1 MDNNKNIFDNER
13 LNDIYQKVVNGEI
26 TSTAG
31 LNLTLDELFTKDKNG
46 YFLLIDLLENN
57 VDIDLKNEK
66 IRNNGGVF
74 FYFLV
79 YGQDISQFS
88 YDEINY
94 KCDEMN
100 CTNVLNHLLEEYD
113 LSINDLLI
121 EDKNGTTLLEEMLK
135 KNIDISNINIDDD
148 IIDLEK
154 TIKIIEII
162 TYKDKEVPE
171 KIKNIFENTLFS
183 TNNDEFFKYLL
194 MKSNMLIKK
203 MISIIKEHT
212 EIVDLLCKYHL
223 EYHLIYLNPEIIKK
237 LITKDKNGNYP
248 IDKYVSNSMAI
259 KNISSLINFDDN
271 IDFMIHFIKLL
282 LDNKVYSFFY
292 DANENILLYKVYPP
306 KTLLETLIENN
317 INIKINNVN
326 NEEIIKILYDN
337 KKLDLIG
344 SSSESIWLSN
354 TRDVFKD
361 TMVKD
366 QTILEYM
373 LDNNYDIKIP
383 CIFEEDTLKILYQ
396 KNRPDLLVKASAS
409 LLMTGINDNYTYLD
423 YILDCIN
430 KGDFEYNIANITAPG
445 NPDMKA
451 EFYLDIAKHDMIGY
465 VKDDLN
471 LNILLKK
478 YDNKTLLEYFLDK
491 DPELTLNKILDKSDK
506 MNYSVMIILKAR
518 GIKDNNTLNIGEGNY
533 FPHKHSPDTY
543 YGPLDKDSDYLI
555 KELERLFI
563 SDGKSDKDLINLLI
577 TSYRDALFIN
587 YDITIREIEKLIEI
601 KKNNFDKFYYVKD
614 KDSSYFSSNDGCIHM
629 DDSFASTII
638 HETGHALHYY
648 LNRFEVPDNYSEIVK
663 RARENKELLI
673 KVSDYFEFW
682 NNFKKNLENY
692 FLNITSEVLTT
703 EYSKQENIM
712 DIQNILSKDIDK
724 YRDKFK
730 SLKIPEEQLEQILKD
745 TFSVEEYIKRESIII
760 AKEIMAKTMEEN
772 YENVGAISDII
783 DAIFE
788 GKPHDG
794 VLKDN
799 NGKKITACGGHGI
812 KYYTY
817 TLTAYY
823 TYTLTA
829 KHGFDEMIA
838 QFAVLV
844 KSKGAEKNLR
854 VLRDIVGD
862 EVYNM
867 ISNFYYT
874 NILEMDINKSKNQG
888 GR

>member
-1 MDNNKNIFDNER
+1 MDNNVNIFDNER

-31 LNLTLDELFTKDKNG
+31 LNLTLDELFTMDKNG

-57 VDIDLKNEK
+57 VDIDLENKK

-79 YGQDISQFS
+79 CGQDISQFS

-121 EDKNGTTLLEEMLK
+121 EDKNGTTLLEQMLK
-135 KNIDISNINIDDD
+135 ENIDISNINIDDD
-148 IIDLEK
+148 IMDLEK
-154 TIKIIEII
+154 TIEIIEII

-183 TNNDEFFKYLL
+183 TNNNEFFKYLL
-194 MKSNMLIKK
+194 IKNNMLIKK

-212 EIVDLLCKYHL
+212 EIVDLLCKYHF

-237 LITKDKNGNYP
+237 LITKDENGNYP

-259 KNISSLINFDDN
+259 KNISSLINFDEN

-282 LDNKVYSFFY
+282 VDNKLYSFFY
-292 DANENILLYKVYPP
+292 DADENILLYKVYPP
-306 KTLLETLIENN
+306 KTLLEILIENN
-317 INIKINNVN
+317 VNIKVNNINNK
-326 NEEIIKILYDN
+326 EIIKILYDN

-344 SSSESIWLSN
+344 SNSENIWLSN

-361 TMVKD
+361 TVVKD

-409 LLMTGINDNYTYLD
+409 LLMTRINDNYTYLD

-430 KGDFEYNIANITAPG
+430 KGDFEYNIANITAPIK
-445 NPDMKA
+445 PDMKA
-451 EFYLDIAKHDMIGY
+451 EFYLDIARHDMIGY
-465 VKDDLN
+465 VKNSLN
-471 LNILLKK
+471 LNTLLKK
-478 YDNKTLLEYFLDK
+478 YDNKTLLDYFLDK
-491 DPELTLNKILDKSDK
+491 DSELTLNKILDKSDK
-506 MNYSVMIILKAR
+506 MNYSVMIILKSR
-518 GIKDNNTLNIGEGNY
+518 GIKDNDSILNINKDNAS
-533 FPHKHSPDTY
+533 FVKNTPDTY
-543 YGPLDKDSDYLI
+543 YGPLDNDSDYLI

-577 TSYRDALFIN
+577 TGYRNALFIN

-614 KDSSYFSSNDGCIHM
+614 KNSSYFSPSKGCIFIN
-629 DDSFASTII
+629 DSYISVVI
-638 HETGHALHYY
+638 HETGHALHHY
-648 LNRFEVPDNYSEIVK
+648 LTGSEVPDNYDEIVK
-663 RARENKELLI
+663 RAEENKELLT
-673 KVSDYFEFW
+673 KTSKYFESC
-682 NNFKKNLENY
+682 NKIMKNIKNY
-692 FLNITSEVLTT
+692 FLNLANEVLTAH
-703 EYSKQENIM
+703 YSKQENIM
-712 DIQNILSKDIDK
+712 DIQSIASKDISE

-730 SLKIPEEQLEQILKD
+730 SLKIPEEQLEQILQE
-745 TFSVEEYIKRESIII
+745 TFSVEEYIKREAIIVASELTDTTIRNNYASI
-760 AKEIMAKTMEEN
+760 
-772 YENVGAISDII
+772 GATNDII
-783 DAIFE
+783 DAIYR
-788 GKPHDG
+788 GKVCDG
-794 VLKDN
+794 VLKSAD
-799 NGKKITACGGHGI
+799 GQKIASFGGHGI
-812 KYYTY
+812 RYYSQK
-817 TLTAYY
+817 
-823 TYTLTA
+823 

-844 KSKGAEKNLR
+844 KSKGAEENLQ
-854 VLRDIVGD
+854 VLRNIVGD

>member
-46 YFLLIDLLENN
+46 DFLLIDLLENN
-57 VDIDLKNEK
+57 VDIDLENEK
-66 IRNNGGVF
+66 IRNDGVVF
-74 FYFLV
+74 FYFLI

-88 YDEINY
+88 YDEIDYECAGTNY
-94 KCDEMN
+94 
-100 CTNVLNHLLEEYD
+100 TNVLNYLLEEFD
-113 LSINDLLI
+113 LSINALLI
-121 EDKNGTTLLEEMLK
+121 KDKKGTTLLEEILE
-135 KNIDISNINIDDD
+135 KNIDISNINIADD
-148 IIDLEK
+148 IMDLEK
-154 TIKIIEII
+154 TTKIIAIIIKSNQDIPEDIKI
-162 TYKDKEVPE
+162 T
-171 KIKNIFENTLFS
+171 FENTLFS
-183 TNNDEFFKYLL
+183 TNNDEFFKNLPTKDIIL
-194 MKSNMLIKK
+194 FEK
-203 MISIIKEHT
+203 MIGFIKEHT

-223 EYHLIYLNPEIIKK
+223 EYYLKYLNQEIIKK
-237 LITKDKNGNYP
+237 LITKDENDTYP
-248 IDKYVSNSMAI
+248 IDKYISNSMAI
-259 KNISSLINFDDN
+259 EMISNLINFDEN

-282 LDNKVYSFFY
+282 LDNKLYNFFY
-292 DANENILLYKVYPP
+292 DADENILLYKVYPP

-317 INIKINNVN
+317 INIKINNIN

-373 LDNNYDIKIP
+373 IDNNYDIKIP

-396 KNRPDLLVKASAS
+396 KNRPDLLVKASAL
-409 LLMTGINDNYTYLD
+409 LLMTKINDNYTYLD

-648 LNRFEVPDNYSEIVK
+648 LNRFKVPDNYSEIVK

-673 KVSDYFEFW
+673 KVSDYFKFW

-703 EYSKQENIM
+703 KYSKQENIM

-730 SLKIPEEQLEQILKD
+730 SLKIPEEQLEQILQE

-783 DAIFE
+783 DAIYR
-788 GKPHDG
+788 GKVCDG
-794 VLKDN
+794 VLKSAD
-799 NGKKITACGGHGI
+799 GQKIASFGGHGI

-817 TLTAYY
+817 TLI
-823 TYTLTA
+823 A

-838 QFAVLV
+838 NFAVLV
-844 KSKGAEKNLR
+844 KSKGAEENLR
-854 VLRDIVGD
+854 VLRNIVGD

>member
-46 YFLLIDLLENN
+46 YLLLIDLLENN
-57 VDIDLKNEK
+57 VDIDLENKK
-66 IRNNGGVF
+66 IRNNGYVF
-74 FYFLV
+74 FLCLV
-79 YGQDISQFS
+79 YEQDISQFS
-88 YDEINY
+88 YDEIDYECAETNY
-94 KCDEMN
+94 
-100 CTNVLNHLLEEYD
+100 TNVLNYLLEEFD
-113 LSINDLLI
+113 LSINALLI
-121 EDKNGTTLLEEMLK
+121 KDKKGTTLLEEILE
-135 KNIDISNINIDDD
+135 KNIDISNINIADD
-148 IIDLEK
+148 IMDLEK
-154 TIKIIEII
+154 TTKIIAIIIKSNQDIPEDIKI
-162 TYKDKEVPE
+162 T
-171 KIKNIFENTLFS
+171 FENTLFS
-183 TNNDEFFKYLL
+183 TNNDEFFKNLPTKDIIL
-194 MKSNMLIKK
+194 FEK
-203 MISIIKEHT
+203 MIGFIKEHT

-223 EYHLIYLNPEIIKK
+223 EYYLKYLNQEIIKK
-237 LITKDKNGNYP
+237 LITKDENDTYP
-248 IDKYVSNSMAI
+248 IDKYISNSMAI
-259 KNISSLINFDDN
+259 EMISNLINFDEN

-282 LDNKVYSFFY
+282 LDNKLYNFFY
-292 DANENILLYKVYPP
+292 DADENILLYKVYPP

-317 INIKINNVN
+317 INIKINNIN

-361 TMVKD
+361 NMVKD

-373 LDNNYDIKIP
+373 LDNNYDFKIP

-396 KNRPDLLVKASAS
+396 KNRPDLLVKASAL

-648 LNRFEVPDNYSEIVK
+648 LNRFKVPDNYSEIVK

-703 EYSKQENIM
+703 KYSKQENIM

-745 TFSVEEYIKRESIII
+745 TFSVEEYIKRKSIII
-760 AKEIMAKTMEEN
+760 ANEIIAKTMEEN

-817 TLTAYY
+817 TLI
-823 TYTLTA
+823 A

-838 QFAVLV
+838 NFAVLV
-844 KSKGAEKNLR
+844 KSKGAEKNLL

>member
-1 MDNNKNIFDNER
+1 MDNNVNIFDNER

-31 LNLTLDELFTKDKNG
+31 LNLTLDELFTMDKNG
-46 YFLLIDLLENN
+46 DFLLIDLLENN
-57 VDIDLKNEK
+57 VDIDLKNGK
-66 IRNNGGVF
+66 IRNNGSVF
-74 FYFLV
+74 FYFLI

-88 YDEINY
+88 YDKIDYTYGENGN
-94 KCDEMN
+94 M
-100 CTNVLNHLLEEYD
+100 NVLNYLLEKYD

-135 KNIDISNINIDDD
+135 ENIDISNIDIDDD
-148 IIDLEK
+148 IMDLEK
-154 TIKIIEII
+154 ATKIITII
-162 TYKDKEVPE
+162 
-171 KIKNIFENTLFS
+171 IKNNQDIPEDIKNTFENTLFS
-183 TNNDEFFKYLL
+183 TNNDEFFKNLP
-194 MKSNMLIKK
+194 MKDIVLFEK

-212 EIVDLLCKYHL
+212 EIVDLLCRYHL
-223 EYHLIYLNPEIIKK
+223 EYYLKYLNQEIIKK
-237 LITKDKNGNYP
+237 LITKDENDTYP
-248 IDKYVSNSMAI
+248 IDKYVSNSTAI
-259 KNISSLINFDDN
+259 KNISSLINFDEN

-282 LDNKVYSFFY
+282 LDNKLYNFFY
-292 DANENILLYKVYPP
+292 DADENILLYKVYPP

-317 INIKINNVN
+317 FNINIKINNIN

-337 KKLDLIG
+337 NKLDLIG

-409 LLMTGINDNYTYLD
+409 LLMTRINDNYTYLD

-430 KGDFEYNIANITAPG
+430 KGDFEYNIANITAPVR
-445 NPDMKA
+445 PDMKA

-465 VKDDLN
+465 VKNNLN

-478 YDNKTLLEYFLDK
+478 DYNKTLLEYFLDK
-491 DPELTLNKILDKSDK
+491 DPELTLNKILNKSDK
-506 MNYSVMIILKAR
+506 MNYSVMIILKSR
-518 GIKDNNTLNIGEGNY
+518 GIKDNDSILNINEDNAS
-533 FPHKHSPDTY
+533 FVKDTPDTY

-577 TSYRDALFIN
+577 TGYRNALFIN

-614 KDSSYFSSNDGCIHM
+614 KNSSYFSPSKGCIFIN
-629 DDSFASTII
+629 DSYISVVI
-638 HETGHALHYY
+638 HETGHALHHY
-648 LNRFEVPDNYSEIVK
+648 LTGSEVPDNYDEIVK
-663 RARENKELLI
+663 RAEENKELLT
-673 KVSDYFEFW
+673 KTSKYFESC
-682 NNFKKNLENY
+682 NKIMKNIKNY
-692 FLNITSEVLTT
+692 FLNLANEVLTAH
-703 EYSKQENIM
+703 YSKQENIM
-712 DIQNILSKDIDK
+712 DIQSIASKDISE

-730 SLKIPEEQLEQILKD
+730 SLKIPEEQLEQILQE
-745 TFSVEEYIKRESIII
+745 TFSVEEYIKREAIIVASELTEATTRNNYASI
-760 AKEIMAKTMEEN
+760 
-772 YENVGAISDII
+772 GATNDII
-783 DAIFE
+783 DAIYR
-788 GKPHDG
+788 GKVCNG
-794 VLKDN
+794 VLNTAD
-799 NGKKITACGGHGI
+799 GQKIASFGGHGI
-812 KYYTY
+812 RYYSQN
-817 TLTAYY
+817 
-823 TYTLTA
+823 

-844 KSKGAEKNLR
+844 KFKGAEENLQ
-854 VLRDIVGD
+854 VLRNIVGD

>member
-1 MDNNKNIFDNER
+1 MDNNENIFDNER

-46 YFLLIDLLENN
+46 DFLLIDLLENN

-79 YGQDISQFS
+79 YEQDISQFS

-100 CTNVLNHLLEEYD
+100 CTNILNHLLEEYD
-113 LSINDLLI
+113 LSINDHLI

-183 TNNDEFFKYLL
+183 TNNNEFFKYLL

-282 LDNKVYSFFY
+282 LDNKLYSFFY
-292 DANENILLYKVYPP
+292 DADENILLYKVYPP

-373 LDNNYDIKIP
+373 IDNNYDIKIP

-396 KNRPDLLVKASAS
+396 KNRPDLLIKASAS

-451 EFYLDIAKHDMIGY
+451 EFYLDIARHDMIGY
-465 VKDDLN
+465 VKNNLN

-478 YDNKTLLEYFLDK
+478 DYNKTLLDYFLDK
-491 DPELTLNKILDKSDK
+491 DPELTLNKILNKSDK
-506 MNYSVMIILKAR
+506 MNYSVMIILKSR
-518 GIKDNNTLNIGEGNY
+518 GIKDNDSILNINENNDS
-533 FPHKHSPDTY
+533 FIKDTPDTY

-577 TSYRDALFIN
+577 TGYINALFIN

-614 KDSSYFSSNDGCIHM
+614 KDSSYFSPSKGCIFIN
-629 DDSFASTII
+629 DSYISVVI
-638 HETGHALHYY
+638 HETGHALHHY
-648 LNRFEVPDNYSEIVK
+648 LTGSEVPDNYDEIVK
-663 RARENKELLI
+663 RAEENKELLT
-673 KVSDYFEFW
+673 KTSKYFESC
-682 NNFKKNLENY
+682 NKIMKNIKNY
-692 FLNITSEVLTT
+692 FLNLANEVLTAH
-703 EYSKQENIM
+703 YSKQENIM
-712 DIQNILSKDIDK
+712 DIQSIASKDISE

-730 SLKIPEEQLEQILKD
+730 SLKIPEEQLEQILQE
-745 TFSVEEYIKRESIII
+745 TFSVEEYIKREAIIVASELTEATTRNNYASI
-760 AKEIMAKTMEEN
+760 
-772 YENVGAISDII
+772 GATNDII
-783 DAIFE
+783 DAIYR
-788 GKPHDG
+788 GKVCDG
-794 VLKDN
+794 VLKSAD
-799 NGKKITACGGHGI
+799 GQKIASFGGHGI
-812 KYYTY
+812 RYYSQNE
-817 TLTAYY
+817 
-823 TYTLTA
+823 
-829 KHGFDEMIA
+829 HGFDEMIA
-838 QFAVLV
+838 QFALLV
-844 KSKGAEKNLR
+844 KSKGAEENLR

-867 ISNFYYT
+867 ISDFYYT
-874 NILEMDINKSKNQG
+874 NILEMDISKNKNQG

>member
-1 MDNNKNIFDNER
+1 MDNNVNIFDNER

-31 LNLTLDELFTKDKNG
+31 LNLTLDELFTMDKNG
-46 YFLLIDLLENN
+46 DFLLIDLLENN
-57 VDIDLKNEK
+57 VDIDLENKK

-79 YGQDISQFS
+79 CGQDISQFS

-121 EDKNGTTLLEEMLK
+121 EDKNGTTLLEQMLK
-135 KNIDISNINIDDD
+135 ENIDISNINIDDD

-154 TIKIIEII
+154 TIEIIEII

-183 TNNDEFFKYLL
+183 TNNNEFFKYLL
-194 MKSNMLIKK
+194 IKNNMLIKK

-212 EIVDLLCKYHL
+212 EIVDLLCKYHF

-237 LITKDKNGNYP
+237 LITKDENGNYP

-259 KNISSLINFDDN
+259 KNISSLINFDEN

-282 LDNKVYSFFY
+282 VDNKLYNFFY
-292 DANENILLYKVYPP
+292 DADENILLYKVYPP

-317 INIKINNVN
+317 VNINIKINNIN

-409 LLMTGINDNYTYLD
+409 LLMTRINDNYTYLD

-430 KGDFEYNIANITAPG
+430 KGDFEYNIANITAPVR
-445 NPDMKA
+445 PDMKA

-465 VKDDLN
+465 VKNNLN

-478 YDNKTLLEYFLDK
+478 DYNKTLLEYFLDK
-491 DPELTLNKILDKSDK
+491 DPELTLNKILNKSDK
-506 MNYSVMIILKAR
+506 MNYSVMIILKSR
-518 GIKDNNTLNIGEGNY
+518 GIKDNDSILNINEDNAS
-533 FPHKHSPDTY
+533 FVKDTPDTY

-614 KDSSYFSSNDGCIHM
+614 NDNSYFSPSKGCIFIN
-629 DDSFASTII
+629 DSYISVVI
-638 HETGHALHYY
+638 HETGHALHHY
-648 LNRFEVPDNYSEIVK
+648 LTGSEVPDNYDEIVK
-663 RARENKELLI
+663 RAEENKELLT
-673 KVSDYFEFW
+673 KTSKYFESC
-682 NNFKKNLENY
+682 NKIMKNIKNY
-692 FLNITSEVLTT
+692 FLNLANEVLTAH
-703 EYSKQENIM
+703 YSKQENIM
-712 DIQNILSKDIDK
+712 DIQSIASKDISE

-730 SLKIPEEQLEQILKD
+730 SLKIPEEQLEQILQE
-745 TFSVEEYIKRESIII
+745 TFSVEEYIKREAIIVASELTEATTRNNYASI
-760 AKEIMAKTMEEN
+760 
-772 YENVGAISDII
+772 GATNDII
-783 DAIFE
+783 DAIYR
-788 GKPHDG
+788 GKVCNG
-794 VLKDN
+794 VLNTAD
-799 NGKKITACGGHGI
+799 GQKIASFGGHGI
-812 KYYTY
+812 RYYSQN
-817 TLTAYY
+817 
-823 TYTLTA
+823 

-844 KSKGAEKNLR
+844 KFKGAEENLQ
-854 VLRDIVGD
+854 VLRNIVGD

>member
-1 MDNNKNIFDNER
+1 MC
-13 LNDIYQKVVNGEI
+13 
-26 TSTAG
+26 
-31 LNLTLDELFTKDKNG
+31 
-46 YFLLIDLLENN
+46 
-57 VDIDLKNEK
+57 
-66 IRNNGGVF
+66 
-74 FYFLV
+74 
-79 YGQDISQFS
+79 GQDISQFS

-121 EDKNGTTLLEEMLK
+121 EDKNGTTLLEQMLK
-135 KNIDISNINIDDD
+135 ENIDISNINIDDD

-154 TIKIIEII
+154 TIEIIEII

-183 TNNDEFFKYLL
+183 TNNNEFFKYLL
-194 MKSNMLIKK
+194 IKNNMLIKK

-212 EIVDLLCKYHL
+212 EIVDLLCKYHF

-237 LITKDKNGNYP
+237 LITKDENGNYP

-259 KNISSLINFDDN
+259 KNISSLINFDEN

-282 LDNKVYSFFY
+282 VDNKLYSFFY
-292 DANENILLYKVYPP
+292 DADENILLYKVYPP
-306 KTLLETLIENN
+306 KTLLEILIENN
-317 INIKINNVN
+317 VNIKVNNINNK
-326 NEEIIKILYDN
+326 EIIKILYDN

-344 SSSESIWLSN
+344 SNSENIWLSN

-361 TMVKD
+361 TVVKD

-409 LLMTGINDNYTYLD
+409 LLMTRINDNYTYLD

-430 KGDFEYNIANITAPG
+430 KGDFEYNIANITAPIK
-445 NPDMKA
+445 PDMKA
-451 EFYLDIAKHDMIGY
+451 EFYLDIARHDMIGY
-465 VKDDLN
+465 VKNSLN
-471 LNILLKK
+471 LNTLLKK
-478 YDNKTLLEYFLDK
+478 YDNKTLLDYFLDK
-491 DPELTLNKILDKSDK
+491 DSELTLNKILDKSDK
-506 MNYSVMIILKAR
+506 MNYSVMIILKSR
-518 GIKDNNTLNIGEGNY
+518 GIKDNDSILNINKDNAS
-533 FPHKHSPDTY
+533 FVKNTPDTY
-543 YGPLDKDSDYLI
+543 YGPLDNDSDYLI

-577 TSYRDALFIN
+577 TGYRNALFIN

-614 KDSSYFSSNDGCIHM
+614 KNSSYFSPSKGCIFIN
-629 DDSFASTII
+629 DSYISVVI
-638 HETGHALHYY
+638 HETGHALHHY
-648 LNRFEVPDNYSEIVK
+648 LTGSEVPDNYDEIVK
-663 RARENKELLI
+663 RAEENKELLT
-673 KVSDYFEFW
+673 KTSKYFESC
-682 NNFKKNLENY
+682 NKIMKNIKNY
-692 FLNITSEVLTT
+692 FLNLANEVLTAH
-703 EYSKQENIM
+703 YSKQENIM
-712 DIQNILSKDIDK
+712 DIQSIASKDISE

-730 SLKIPEEQLEQILKD
+730 SLKIPEEQLEQILQE
-745 TFSVEEYIKRESIII
+745 TFSVEEYIKREAIIVASELTDTTIRNNYASI
-760 AKEIMAKTMEEN
+760 
-772 YENVGAISDII
+772 GATNDII
-783 DAIFE
+783 DAIYR
-788 GKPHDG
+788 GKVCDG
-794 VLKDN
+794 VLKSAD
-799 NGKKITACGGHGI
+799 GQKIASFGGHGI
-812 KYYTY
+812 RYYSQK
-817 TLTAYY
+817 
-823 TYTLTA
+823 

-844 KSKGAEKNLR
+844 KSKGAEENLQ
-854 VLRDIVGD
+854 VLRNIVGD

>member
-1 MDNNKNIFDNER
+1 MDNNVNIFDNER

-31 LNLTLDELFTKDKNG
+31 LNLTLDELFTMDKNG

-57 VDIDLKNEK
+57 VDIDLENKK

-79 YGQDISQFS
+79 CGQDISQFS

-121 EDKNGTTLLEEMLK
+121 EDKNGTTLLEQMLK
-135 KNIDISNINIDDD
+135 ENIDISNINIDDD

-154 TIKIIEII
+154 TIEIIEII

-183 TNNDEFFKYLL
+183 TNNNEFFKYLL
-194 MKSNMLIKK
+194 IKNNMLIKK

-212 EIVDLLCKYHL
+212 EIVDLLCKYHF

-237 LITKDKNGNYP
+237 LITKDENGNYP

-259 KNISSLINFDDN
+259 KNISSLINFDEN

-282 LDNKVYSFFY
+282 VDNKLYSFFY
-292 DANENILLYKVYPP
+292 DADENILLYKVYPP
-306 KTLLETLIENN
+306 KTLLEILIENN
-317 INIKINNVN
+317 VNIKVNNINNK
-326 NEEIIKILYDN
+326 EIIKILYDN

-344 SSSESIWLSN
+344 SNSENIWLSN

-361 TMVKD
+361 TVVKD

-409 LLMTGINDNYTYLD
+409 LLMTRINDNYTYLD

-430 KGDFEYNIANITAPG
+430 KGDFEYNIANITAPIK
-445 NPDMKA
+445 PDMKA
-451 EFYLDIAKHDMIGY
+451 EFYLDIARHDMIGY
-465 VKDDLN
+465 VKNSLN
-471 LNILLKK
+471 LNTLLKK
-478 YDNKTLLEYFLDK
+478 YDNKTLLDYFLDK

-506 MNYSVMIILKAR
+506 MNYSVMIILKSR
-518 GIKDNNTLNIGEGNY
+518 GIKDNDSILNINENKDS
-533 FPHKHSPDTY
+533 FIKDTPDTY
-543 YGPLDKDSDYLI
+543 YGPLDNDSDYLI

-577 TSYRDALFIN
+577 TGYRNALFIN
-587 YDITIREIEKLIEI
+587 YDITIREIEKLIKI

-614 KDSSYFSSNDGCIHM
+614 KDSSYFSPNNGCILM
-629 DDSFASTII
+629 NGGCISTII

-648 LNRFEVPDNYSEIVK
+648 LTELKVPDNYDEIVK
-663 RARENKELLI
+663 RVRENNELLT
-673 KVSDYFEFW
+673 KTSKYFEHC
-682 NNFKKNLENY
+682 NKIMKNIKNY
-692 FLNITSEVLTT
+692 FLNFANEVLTAH
-703 EYSKQENIM
+703 YSKQENIM
-712 DIQNILSKDIDK
+712 DIQGILSKDIDK

-730 SLKIPEEQLEQILKD
+730 SLKIPEEQLEQILQE
-745 TFSVEEYIKRESIII
+745 TFSVEEYIKREAIIVASELTDTTIRNNYASI
-760 AKEIMAKTMEEN
+760 
-772 YENVGAISDII
+772 GATNDII
-783 DAIFE
+783 DAIYR
-788 GKPHDG
+788 GKVCDG
-794 VLKDN
+794 VLKSAD
-799 NGKKITACGGHGI
+799 GQKIVSFGGHGI
-812 KYYTY
+812 RYYSQN
-817 TLTAYY
+817 
-823 TYTLTA
+823 

-844 KSKGAEKNLR
+844 KFKGAEENLQ
-854 VLRDIVGD
+854 VLRNIVGD
-862 EVYNM
+862 EIYNM

>member
-1 MDNNKNIFDNER
+1 MDNNENIFDNEK
-13 LNDIYQKVVNGEI
+13 LNDICQKVVNGEI

-46 YFLLIDLLENN
+46 DFLLIDLLENN
-57 VDIDLKNEK
+57 VDIDLGNEK
-66 IRNNGGVF
+66 IRNNGSVF
-74 FYFLV
+74 FYFLI

-88 YDEINY
+88 YDKIDYTYGENGN
-94 KCDEMN
+94 M
-100 CTNVLNHLLEEYD
+100 NVLNYLLEEYD

-121 EDKNGTTLLEEMLK
+121 KDKNGTTLLEQMLK
-135 KNIDISNINIDDD
+135 ENIDISNIDIDDD
-148 IIDLEK
+148 IMDLEK
-154 TIKIIEII
+154 IIKIIDII
-162 TYKDKEVPE
+162 TYKDNEVPE

-183 TNNDEFFKYLL
+183 TNNNEFFKNLVMKDILL
-194 MKSNMLIKK
+194 FEK
-203 MISIIKEHT
+203 MIGFIVEHT

-223 EYHLIYLNPEIIKK
+223 EYHLRYLNPEIIKK
-237 LITKDKNGNYP
+237 LITKDENGNYP

-259 KNISSLINFDDN
+259 KNISSLINFDEN

-282 LDNKVYSFFY
+282 VDNKLYSFFY
-292 DANENILLYKVYPP
+292 DADENILLYKVYPP

-317 INIKINNVN
+317 VNIKVNNINNK
-326 NEEIIKILYDN
+326 EIIKILYDN

-344 SSSESIWLSN
+344 SNSENIWLSN

-366 QTILEYM
+366 QTVLEYM
-373 LDNNYDIKIP
+373 IDNNYDIKISN
-383 CIFEEDTLKILYQ
+383 IFEDDTLKILYQ
-396 KNRPDLLVKASAS
+396 KNRLDLLVIADATI
-409 LLMTGINDNYTYLD
+409 LMTKINDNYTYLD

-430 KGDFEYNIANITAPG
+430 KGDFEYNIDNITAPIK
-445 NPDMKA
+445 PDMKA
-451 EFYLDIAKHDMIGY
+451 EFYLDIARHDMIGY
-465 VKDDLN
+465 VKNSLN
-471 LNILLKK
+471 LNTLLKK
-478 YDNKTLLEYFLDK
+478 YDNKTLLDYFLDK

-506 MNYSVMIILKAR
+506 MNYSVMIILKSI
-518 GIKDNNTLNIGEGNY
+518 GIKDNDSILNINENKDS
-533 FPHKHSPDTY
+533 FIKDTPDTY
-543 YGPLDKDSDYLI
+543 YGPLDNDSDYLI

-577 TSYRDALFIN
+577 TGYRNALFIN
-587 YDITIREIEKLIEI
+587 YDITIREIEKLIKI

-614 KDSSYFSSNDGCIHM
+614 NDNSYFSSNDGCIHM

-648 LNRFEVPDNYSEIVK
+648 LNSFKVPDNYDEIVK

-692 FLNITSEVLTT
+692 LLNITSEVLTT
-703 EYSKQENIM
+703 KYSKQENIM

-745 TFSVEEYIKRESIII
+745 TFSVEEYIKREIIII
-760 AKEIMAKTMEEN
+760 ANEITAKTMKEN

-799 NGKKITACGGHGI
+799 NGKKIAACSGHGI

-817 TLTAYY
+817 TF
-823 TYTLTA
+823 TA

-838 QFAVLV
+838 NFAVLV
-844 KSKGAEKNLR
+844 KFKGAEENLQ
-854 VLRDIVGD
+854 VLRNIVGD
-862 EVYNM
+862 EIYNM

>member
-1 MDNNKNIFDNER
+1 MDNNVNIFDNER

-31 LNLTLDELFTKDKNG
+31 LNLTLDELFTMDKNG

-57 VDIDLKNEK
+57 VDIDLENKK

-79 YGQDISQFS
+79 CGQDISQFS

-121 EDKNGTTLLEEMLK
+121 EDKNGTTLLEQMLK
-135 KNIDISNINIDDD
+135 ENIDISNINIDDD

-154 TIKIIEII
+154 TIEIIEII

-183 TNNDEFFKYLL
+183 TNNNEFFKYLL
-194 MKSNMLIKK
+194 IKNNMLIKK

-212 EIVDLLCKYHL
+212 EIVDLLCKYHF
-223 EYHLIYLNPEIIKK
+223 EYHLIYLNPEVIKK
-237 LITKDKNGNYP
+237 LITKDENGNYP

-259 KNISSLINFDDN
+259 KNISSLINFDEN

-282 LDNKVYSFFY
+282 VDNKLYSFFY
-292 DANENILLYKVYPP
+292 DADENILLYKVYPP
-306 KTLLETLIENN
+306 KTLLEILIENN
-317 INIKINNVN
+317 VNIKVNNINNK
-326 NEEIIKILYDN
+326 EIIKILYDN

-344 SSSESIWLSN
+344 SNSENIWLSN

-361 TMVKD
+361 TVVKD

-409 LLMTGINDNYTYLD
+409 LLMTRINDNYTYLD

-430 KGDFEYNIANITAPG
+430 KGDFEYNIANITAPIK
-445 NPDMKA
+445 PDMKA
-451 EFYLDIAKHDMIGY
+451 EFYLDIARHDMIGY
-465 VKDDLN
+465 VKNSLN
-471 LNILLKK
+471 LNTLLKK
-478 YDNKTLLEYFLDK
+478 YDNKTLLDYFLDK
-491 DPELTLNKILDKSDK
+491 DSELTLNKILDKSDK
-506 MNYSVMIILKAR
+506 MNYSVMIILKSR
-518 GIKDNNTLNIGEGNY
+518 GIKDNDSILNINKDNAS
-533 FPHKHSPDTY
+533 FVKNTPDTY
-543 YGPLDKDSDYLI
+543 YGPLDNDSDYLI

-577 TSYRDALFIN
+577 TGYRNALFIN

-614 KDSSYFSSNDGCIHM
+614 KNSSYFSPSKGCIFIN
-629 DDSFASTII
+629 DSYISVVI
-638 HETGHALHYY
+638 HETGHALHHY
-648 LNRFEVPDNYSEIVK
+648 LTGSEVPDNYDEIVK
-663 RARENKELLI
+663 RAEENKELLT
-673 KVSDYFEFW
+673 KTSKYFESC
-682 NNFKKNLENY
+682 NKIMKNIKNY
-692 FLNITSEVLTT
+692 FLNLANEVLTAH
-703 EYSKQENIM
+703 YSKQENIM
-712 DIQNILSKDIDK
+712 DIQSIASKDISE

-730 SLKIPEEQLEQILKD
+730 SLKIPEEQLEQILQE
-745 TFSVEEYIKRESIII
+745 TFSVEEYIKREAIIVASELTEATTRNNYASI
-760 AKEIMAKTMEEN
+760 
-772 YENVGAISDII
+772 GATNDII
-783 DAIFE
+783 DAIYR
-788 GKPHDG
+788 GKVCDG
-794 VLKDN
+794 VLKSAD
-799 NGKKITACGGHGI
+799 GQKIASFGGHGI
-812 KYYTY
+812 RYYSQK
-817 TLTAYY
+817 
-823 TYTLTA
+823 

-844 KSKGAEKNLR
+844 KSKGAEENLQ
-854 VLRDIVGD
+854 VLRNIVGD

>member
-88 YDEINY
+88 YDKINY

-361 TMVKD
+361 NMVKD

-373 LDNNYDIKIP
+373 LDNNYDFKIP

-396 KNRPDLLVKASAS
+396 KNRPDLLVKASAL
-409 LLMTGINDNYTYLD
+409 LLMTRINDNYTYLD

-430 KGDFEYNIANITAPG
+430 KGDFEYNIANIFAPIK
-445 NPDMKA
+445 PDMKA
-451 EFYLDIAKHDMIGY
+451 EFYLDIARHDMIGY
-465 VKDDLN
+465 VKNSLN
-471 LNILLKK
+471 LNTLLKK
-478 YDNKTLLEYFLDK
+478 YDNKTLLDYFLDK

-506 MNYSVMIILKAR
+506 MNYSVMIILKSR
-518 GIKDNNTLNIGEGNY
+518 GIKDNDSILNINEDNAS
-533 FPHKHSPDTY
+533 FVKDTPDTY

-563 SDGKSDKDLINLLI
+563 SDGKSNKDLLNLLI
-577 TSYRDALFIN
+577 TGYRNALFIN

-614 KDSSYFSSNDGCIHM
+614 KNSSYFSSSKGCIFIN
-629 DDSFASTII
+629 DSYISVVI
-638 HETGHALHYY
+638 HETGHALHHY
-648 LNRFEVPDNYSEIVK
+648 LTGSEVPDNYDEIVK
-663 RARENKELLI
+663 RAEENKELLT
-673 KVSDYFEFW
+673 KTSKYFESC
-682 NNFKKNLENY
+682 NKIMKNIKNY
-692 FLNITSEVLTT
+692 FLNLANEVLTAH
-703 EYSKQENIM
+703 YSKQENIM
-712 DIQNILSKDIDK
+712 DIQSIASKDISE

-730 SLKIPEEQLEQILKD
+730 YLKIPEEQLEQILQE
-745 TFSVEEYIKRESIII
+745 TFSVEEYIKREAIIVASELTEATTRNNYASI
-760 AKEIMAKTMEEN
+760 
-772 YENVGAISDII
+772 GATNDII
-783 DAIFE
+783 DAIYR
-788 GKPHDG
+788 GKVCDG
-794 VLKDN
+794 VLKSAD
-799 NGKKITACGGHGI
+799 GQKIASFGGHGI
-812 KYYTY
+812 RYYSQN
-817 TLTAYY
+817 
-823 TYTLTA
+823 

-844 KSKGAEKNLR
+844 KFKGAEENLQ
-854 VLRDIVGD
+854 VLRNIVGD

>member
-46 YFLLIDLLENN
+46 YLLLIDLLENN
-57 VDIDLKNEK
+57 VDIDLENKK
-66 IRNNGGVF
+66 IRNNGYVF
-74 FYFLV
+74 FLCLV
-79 YGQDISQFS
+79 YEQDISQFS
-88 YDEINY
+88 YDEIDYECAETNY
-94 KCDEMN
+94 
-100 CTNVLNHLLEEYD
+100 TNVLNYLLEEFD
-113 LSINDLLI
+113 LSINALLI
-121 EDKNGTTLLEEMLK
+121 KDKKGTTLLEEILE
-135 KNIDISNINIDDD
+135 KNIDISNINIADD
-148 IIDLEK
+148 IMDLEK
-154 TIKIIEII
+154 TTKIIAIIIKSNQDIPEDIKI
-162 TYKDKEVPE
+162 T
-171 KIKNIFENTLFS
+171 FENTLFS
-183 TNNDEFFKYLL
+183 TNNDEFFKNLPTKDIIL
-194 MKSNMLIKK
+194 FEK
-203 MISIIKEHT
+203 MIGFIKEHT

-223 EYHLIYLNPEIIKK
+223 EYYLKYLNQEIIKK
-237 LITKDKNGNYP
+237 LITKDENDTYP
-248 IDKYVSNSMAI
+248 IDKYISNSMAI
-259 KNISSLINFDDN
+259 EMISNLINFDEN

-282 LDNKVYSFFY
+282 LDNKLYNFFY
-292 DANENILLYKVYPP
+292 DADENILLYKVYPP

-317 INIKINNVN
+317 INIKINNIN

-373 LDNNYDIKIP
+373 IDNNYDIKIP

-396 KNRPDLLVKASAS
+396 KNRPDLLVKASAL

-601 KKNNFDKFYYVKD
+601 KKNNFDKFYYVKN

-648 LNRFEVPDNYSEIVK
+648 LNRFKVPDNYSEIVK

-730 SLKIPEEQLEQILKD
+730 SLKIPEEQLEQILQE

-760 AKEIMAKTMEEN
+760 AKEIMEKTMEEN

-783 DAIFE
+783 DAIYR
-788 GKPHDG
+788 GKVCDG
-794 VLKDN
+794 VLKSAD
-799 NGKKITACGGHGI
+799 GQKIASFGGHGI

-817 TLTAYY
+817 TLI
-823 TYTLTA
+823 A

-838 QFAVLV
+838 NFAVLV
-844 KSKGAEKNLR
+844 KSKGAEENLR

-867 ISNFYYT
+867 ISDFYYT
-874 NILEMDINKSKNQG
+874 NILEMDISKNKNQG

>member
-1 MDNNKNIFDNER
+1 MDNNENIFDNER

-46 YFLLIDLLENN
+46 DFLLIDLLENN

-121 EDKNGTTLLEEMLK
+121 EDKNGTTLLEQMFKE
-135 KNIDISNINIDDD
+135 NIDISNINIDDD

-154 TIKIIEII
+154 TIEIIEII

-194 MKSNMLIKK
+194 IKNNMLIKK

-223 EYHLIYLNPEIIKK
+223 EYHLIYLNPKIIKK
-237 LITKDKNGNYP
+237 LITKDENGNYP

-259 KNISSLINFDDN
+259 KNISSLINFDEN

-282 LDNKVYSFFY
+282 LDNKLYSFFY
-292 DANENILLYKVYPP
+292 DADENILLYKVYPP

-373 LDNNYDIKIP
+373 IDNNYDIKIP

-396 KNRPDLLVKASAS
+396 KNRPDLLTKASAS
-409 LLMTGINDNYTYLD
+409 LLMTRINDNYTYLD
-423 YILDCIN
+423 YILNCIN
-430 KGDFEYNIANITAPG
+430 KGDFEYNIANITAPIK
-445 NPDMKA
+445 PDMKA
-451 EFYLDIAKHDMIGY
+451 EFYLDIARHDMIGY
-465 VKDDLN
+465 VKNSLN
-471 LNILLKK
+471 LNTLLKK

-506 MNYSVMIILKAR
+506 MNYSVMIILKSR
-518 GIKDNNTLNIGEGNY
+518 GIKDNDSILNINEDNAS
-533 FPHKHSPDTY
+533 FVKDTPDTY
-543 YGPLDKDSDYLI
+543 YGPLDNDSDYLI

-577 TSYRDALFIN
+577 TGYRNALFIN

-614 KDSSYFSSNDGCIHM
+614 KNSSYFSPSKGCIFIN
-629 DDSFASTII
+629 DSYISVVI
-638 HETGHALHYY
+638 HETGHALHHY
-648 LNRFEVPDNYSEIVK
+648 LTGSEVPDNYDEIVK
-663 RARENKELLI
+663 RAEENKELLT
-673 KVSDYFEFW
+673 KTSKYFESC
-682 NNFKKNLENY
+682 NKIMKNIKNY
-692 FLNITSEVLTT
+692 FLNLANKVLTAH
-703 EYSKQENIM
+703 YSKQENIM
-712 DIQNILSKDIDK
+712 DIQSIASKDISE

-730 SLKIPEEQLEQILKD
+730 SLKIPEEQLEQILQE
-745 TFSVEEYIKRESIII
+745 TFSVEEYIKREAIIVASELTEATTRNNYASI
-760 AKEIMAKTMEEN
+760 
-772 YENVGAISDII
+772 GATNDII
-783 DAIFE
+783 DAIYR
-788 GKPHDG
+788 GKVCNG
-794 VLKDN
+794 VLNTAD
-799 NGKKITACGGHGI
+799 GQKIASFGGHGI
-812 KYYTY
+812 RYYSQNE
-817 TLTAYY
+817 
-823 TYTLTA
+823 
-829 KHGFDEMIA
+829 HGFDEMIA

-844 KSKGAEKNLR
+844 KSKGAEENLR

-867 ISNFYYT
+867 ISDFYYT
-874 NILEMDINKSKNQG
+874 NILEMDISKNKNQG

>member
-1 MDNNKNIFDNER
+1 MDNNENIFDNER

-46 YFLLIDLLENN
+46 DFLLIDLLENN

-74 FYFLV
+74 FYFFV
-79 YGQDISQFS
+79 YEQDISQFS

-100 CTNVLNHLLEEYD
+100 CTNILNHLLEEYD

-183 TNNDEFFKYLL
+183 TNNNEFFKYLL

-223 EYHLIYLNPEIIKK
+223 EYHLIYLNPETIKK

-282 LDNKVYSFFY
+282 LDNKLYSFFY
-292 DANENILLYKVYPP
+292 DADENILLYKVYPP

-373 LDNNYDIKIP
+373 IDNNYDIKIP

-396 KNRPDLLVKASAS
+396 KNRPDLLIKASAS
-409 LLMTGINDNYTYLD
+409 LLMTRINDNYTYLD

-430 KGDFEYNIANITAPG
+430 KGDFEYNIANITAPVR
-445 NPDMKA
+445 PDMKA

-465 VKDDLN
+465 VKNSLN
-471 LNILLKK
+471 LNTLLKK
-478 YDNKTLLEYFLDK
+478 YDNKTLLDYFLDK

-506 MNYSVMIILKAR
+506 MNYSVMIILKSR
-518 GIKDNNTLNIGEGNY
+518 GIKDNDSILNINEDNAS
-533 FPHKHSPDTY
+533 FVKDTPDTY

-577 TSYRDALFIN
+577 TGYRNALFIN

-614 KDSSYFSSNDGCIHM
+614 KNSSYFSPSKGCIFIN
-629 DDSFASTII
+629 DSYISVVI
-638 HETGHALHYY
+638 HETGHALHHY
-648 LNRFEVPDNYSEIVK
+648 LTGSEVPDNYDEIVK
-663 RARENKELLI
+663 RAEENKELLT
-673 KVSDYFEFW
+673 KTSKYFESC
-682 NNFKKNLENY
+682 NKIMKNIKNY
-692 FLNITSEVLTT
+692 FLNLANEVLTAH
-703 EYSKQENIM
+703 YSKQENIM
-712 DIQNILSKDIDK
+712 DIQSIASKDISE

-730 SLKIPEEQLEQILKD
+730 SLKIPEEQLEQILQE
-745 TFSVEEYIKRESIII
+745 TFSVEEYIKREAIIVASELTEATTRNNYASI
-760 AKEIMAKTMEEN
+760 
-772 YENVGAISDII
+772 GATNDII
-783 DAIFE
+783 DAIYR
-788 GKPHDG
+788 GKVCDG
-794 VLKDN
+794 VLKSAD
-799 NGKKITACGGHGI
+799 GQKIASFGGHGI
-812 KYYTY
+812 RYYSQNE
-817 TLTAYY
+817 
-823 TYTLTA
+823 
-829 KHGFDEMIA
+829 HGFDEMIA
-838 QFAVLV
+838 QFALLV
-844 KSKGAEKNLR
+844 KSKGAEENLQ
-854 VLRDIVGD
+854 VLRNIVGD

>member
-1 MDNNKNIFDNER
+1 MDNNVNIFDNER

-31 LNLTLDELFTKDKNG
+31 LNLTLDELFTMDKNG
-46 YFLLIDLLENN
+46 DFLLIDLLENN
-57 VDIDLKNEK
+57 VDIDLKNGK
-66 IRNNGGVF
+66 IRNNGSVF
-74 FYFLV
+74 FYFLI

-88 YDEINY
+88 YDKIDYTYGENGN
-94 KCDEMN
+94 M
-100 CTNVLNHLLEEYD
+100 NVLNYLLEKYD

-135 KNIDISNINIDDD
+135 ENIDISNIDIDDD
-148 IIDLEK
+148 IMDLEK
-154 TIKIIEII
+154 ATKIITII
-162 TYKDKEVPE
+162 
-171 KIKNIFENTLFS
+171 IKNNQDIPEDIKNTFENTLFS
-183 TNNDEFFKYLL
+183 TNNDEFFKNLP
-194 MKSNMLIKK
+194 MKDIVLFEK

-212 EIVDLLCKYHL
+212 EIVDLLCRYHL
-223 EYHLIYLNPEIIKK
+223 EYYLKYLNQEIIKK
-237 LITKDKNGNYP
+237 LITKDENDTYP
-248 IDKYVSNSMAI
+248 IDKYVSNSTAI
-259 KNISSLINFDDN
+259 KNISSLINFDEN

-282 LDNKVYSFFY
+282 LDNKLYNFFY
-292 DANENILLYKVYPP
+292 DADENILLYKVYPP

-317 INIKINNVN
+317 VNINIKINNIN

-337 KKLDLIG
+337 NKLDLIG

-354 TRDVFKD
+354 TRDVLKD
-361 TMVKD
+361 NMVKD

-373 LDNNYDIKIP
+373 IDNNYDIKIP

-409 LLMTGINDNYTYLD
+409 LLMTRINDNYTYLD

-445 NPDMKA
+445 KPDMKVD
-451 EFYLDIAKHDMIGY
+451 FYLDIAKHDMIGY

-478 YDNKTLLEYFLDK
+478 YDNKTLLEYFLDR
-491 DPELTLNKILDKSDK
+491 DTELTLNKILNKSDK

-555 KELERLFI
+555 KELEGLFI

-614 KDSSYFSSNDGCIHM
+614 KNSSYFSPSKGCIFIN
-629 DDSFASTII
+629 DSYISVVI
-638 HETGHALHYY
+638 HETGHALHHY
-648 LNRFEVPDNYSEIVK
+648 LTGSEVPDNYDEIVK
-663 RARENKELLI
+663 RAEENKELLT
-673 KVSDYFEFW
+673 KTSKYFESC
-682 NNFKKNLENY
+682 NKIMKNIKNY
-692 FLNITSEVLTT
+692 FLNLANEVLTAL
-703 EYSKQENIM
+703 YSKQENIM
-712 DIQNILSKDIDK
+712 DIQSIASKDISE

-730 SLKIPEEQLEQILKD
+730 SLKIPEEQLEQILQE
-745 TFSVEEYIKRESIII
+745 TFSVEEYIKREAIIVASELTDTTIRNNYASI
-760 AKEIMAKTMEEN
+760 
-772 YENVGAISDII
+772 GATNDII
-783 DAIFE
+783 DAIYR
-788 GKPHDG
+788 GKVCDG
-794 VLKDN
+794 VLKSAD
-799 NGKKITACGGHGI
+799 GQKIASFGGHGI
-812 KYYTY
+812 RYYSQK
-817 TLTAYY
+817 
-823 TYTLTA
+823 

-844 KSKGAEKNLR
+844 KSKGAGENLQ
-854 VLRDIVGD
+854 VLRNIVGD
-862 EVYNM
+862 EIYNM

>member
-121 EDKNGTTLLEEMLK
+121 EDKNGTTLLEQMFKE
-135 KNIDISNINIDDD
+135 NIDISNINIDDD

-154 TIKIIEII
+154 TIEIIEII

-194 MKSNMLIKK
+194 IKNNMLIKK

-223 EYHLIYLNPEIIKK
+223 EYHLIYLNPKIIKK
-237 LITKDKNGNYP
+237 LITKDENGNYP

-259 KNISSLINFDDN
+259 KNISSLINFDEN

-373 LDNNYDIKIP
+373 IDNNYDIKIP

-396 KNRPDLLVKASAS
+396 KNRPDLLVKASAL

-614 KDSSYFSSNDGCIHM
+614 KNSSYFSPSKGCIFIN
-629 DDSFASTII
+629 DSYISVVI
-638 HETGHALHYY
+638 HETGHALHHY
-648 LNRFEVPDNYSEIVK
+648 LTGSEVPDNYDEIVK
-663 RARENKELLI
+663 RAEENKELLT
-673 KVSDYFEFW
+673 KTSKYFESC
-682 NNFKKNLENY
+682 NKIMKNIKNY
-692 FLNITSEVLTT
+692 FLNLANEVLTAH
-703 EYSKQENIM
+703 YSKQENIM
-712 DIQNILSKDIDK
+712 DIQSIASKDISE

-730 SLKIPEEQLEQILKD
+730 SLKIPEEQLEQILQE
-745 TFSVEEYIKRESIII
+745 TFSVEEYIKREAIIVASELTDTTIRNNYASI
-760 AKEIMAKTMEEN
+760 
-772 YENVGAISDII
+772 GATNDII
-783 DAIFE
+783 DAIYR
-788 GKPHDG
+788 GKVCDG
-794 VLKDN
+794 VLKSAD
-799 NGKKITACGGHGI
+799 GQKIASFGGHGI
-812 KYYTY
+812 RYYSQN
-817 TLTAYY
+817 
-823 TYTLTA
+823 

-844 KSKGAEKNLR
+844 KFKGAEENLQ
-854 VLRDIVGD
+854 VLRNIVGD
-862 EVYNM
+862 EIYNM

>member
-1 MDNNKNIFDNER
+1 MDNNVNIFDNER
-13 LNDIYQKVVNGEI
+13 LNDICQKVVNGEI

-46 YFLLIDLLENN
+46 DFLLIDLLENN

-121 EDKNGTTLLEEMLK
+121 EDKNDTTLLEQILK
-135 KNIDISNINIDDD
+135 ENIDISNINIDDD

-154 TIKIIEII
+154 TIEIIEII

-194 MKSNMLIKK
+194 MKNNMLIKK

-223 EYHLIYLNPEIIKK
+223 EYHLIYLNPKIIKK
-237 LITKDKNGNYP
+237 LITKDENGNYP

-259 KNISSLINFDDN
+259 KNISSLINFDEN
-271 IDFMIHFIKLL
+271 IDFIIHFIKLL
-282 LDNKVYSFFY
+282 LDNKLYNFFY
-292 DANENILLYKVYPP
+292 DADENILLYKVYPP

-317 INIKINNVN
+317 INIKINNIN

-344 SSSESIWLSN
+344 SSSENIWLSN

-361 TMVKD
+361 NMVKD

-373 LDNNYDIKIP
+373 LDNNYDFKIP

-409 LLMTGINDNYTYLD
+409 LLMTRINDNYTYLD

-430 KGDFEYNIANITAPG
+430 KGDFEYNIANITAPIK
-445 NPDMKA
+445 PDMKA
-451 EFYLDIAKHDMIGY
+451 EFYLDIARHDMIGY
-465 VKDDLN
+465 VKNNLN

-577 TSYRDALFIN
+577 TGYRNALFIN

-614 KDSSYFSSNDGCIHM
+614 KNSSYFSPSKGCIFIN
-629 DDSFASTII
+629 DSYISVVI
-638 HETGHALHYY
+638 HETGHALHHY
-648 LNRFEVPDNYSEIVK
+648 LTGSEVPDNYDEIVK
-663 RARENKELLI
+663 RAEENKELLT
-673 KVSDYFEFW
+673 KTSKYFESC
-682 NNFKKNLENY
+682 NKIMKNIKNY
-692 FLNITSEVLTT
+692 FLNLANKVLTAH
-703 EYSKQENIM
+703 YSKQENIM
-712 DIQNILSKDIDK
+712 DIQSIASKDISE

-730 SLKIPEEQLEQILKD
+730 SLKIPEEQLEQILQE
-745 TFSVEEYIKRESIII
+745 TFSVEEYIKREAIIVASELTEATTRNNYASI
-760 AKEIMAKTMEEN
+760 
-772 YENVGAISDII
+772 GATNDII
-783 DAIFE
+783 DAIYR
-788 GKPHDG
+788 GKVCNG
-794 VLKDN
+794 VLNTAD
-799 NGKKITACGGHGI
+799 GQKIASFGGHGI
-812 KYYTY
+812 RYYSQNE
-817 TLTAYY
+817 
-823 TYTLTA
+823 
-829 KHGFDEMIA
+829 HGFDEMIA

-844 KSKGAEKNLR
+844 KSKGAEENLR

-867 ISNFYYT
+867 ISDFYYT
-874 NILEMDINKSKNQG
+874 NILEMDISKNKNQG